1 MRHSGIIFTSE
12 VLVMQD
18 SLQRAMQHAIA
29 QHPNSSLQH
38 RAAFA
43 NSVAYLV
50 SGASGGFGGP
60 SIREHLCSWSLAG
73 VHGTIG
79 AINIGEQAMTCI
91 KPDGSLPKPGDWS
104 FEDAIVHC
112 EPLCFGDISPWR
124 NRALQIQ
131 EREYCFDDDPEDLEA
146 LRGKSV

>member
-1 MRHSGIIFTSE
+1 MEDI
-12 VLVMQD
+12 
-18 SLQRAMQHAIA
+18 LQRAMQHAIA
-29 QHPNSSLQH
+29 HHPTASLQH
-38 RAAFA
+38 KAAFA

-50 SGASGGFGGP
+50 TGESGGFGGV

-73 VHGTIG
+73 DRGTIE
-79 AINIGEQAMTCI
+79 AISIDGQNLTCI

-112 EPLCFGDISPWR
+112 ASLCFGDISQWR
-124 NRALQIQ
+124 DRALQIQ

-146 LRGKSV
+146 LRGKYV